1 MSAHGIAVS
10 AARAITTISEK
21 QLLAQEK
28 TNHQPNLI
36 ERVRRSIWR
45 EPMPNNERGRI
56 RQVLNDLILHLHAT
70 KVPVRAL
77 KLTYSFGLGGL
88 AILSFLVL
96 IVTGVL
102 LLFVYT
108 ATPEDA
114 YASIQTLQTE
124 IWMGQLVRNLHHW
137 SGNALLI
144 IAALHMLRVFYTAA
158 FHSPRE
164 FNWLLGLSLLVLV
177 ALSNFTGYLL
187 PWDQLAFWATTIV
200 TGMIGYVPAIGD
212 GIKQWLLGG
221 PQVGG
226 ATLRTFFAFHIVV
239 LPLLIAITV
248 SYHIWRVRKDSF
260 SLPRDLDE
268 PPTDRRMLER
278 VTTIPHLVN
287 IELGIG
293 LLALALLVA
302 WATWIDAPLE
312 PAANPNHPPNPA
324 KAAWYFMGFQELLLH
339 FHPLIVT
346 LVIPGLAAA
355 ALIALPYMD
364 RNPATD
370 PDVEGIWFRSR
381 RGRRLAGMNAVL
393 GVVITIVLVI
403 ADEYWLDLPGLLD
416 FLPALIS
423 NGVIPFGVILLALI
437 GYYWVLGRRGAT
449 TSERNLA
456 LFTLLCTVFIT
467 LTGIGILFRGENM
480 GLVWPL

>member
-1 MSAHGIAVS
+1 MSQP
-10 AARAITTISEK
+10 T
-21 QLLAQEK
+21 L
-28 TNHQPNLI
+28 NPNLR
-36 ERVRRSIWR
+36 ERVRRSIQR
-45 EPMPNNERGRI
+45 DPFPDDSRGRA

-77 KLTYSFGLGGL
+77 KISYSFGLGLL
-88 AILSFLVL
+88 AILFFLVL

-108 ATPEDA
+108 PTPEDA
-114 YASIQTLQTE
+114 YASIRILETE

-144 IAALHMLRVFYTAA
+144 VAALHMLRVFYTAA
-158 FHSPRE
+158 FHPPRE
-164 FNWLLGLSLLVLV
+164 FNWLLGLGLLVLV

-200 TGMIGYVPAIGD
+200 TGMIGYIPAIGE
-212 GIKQWLLGG
+212 GLKQWLLGG
-221 PQVGG
+221 PEVGG

-239 LPLLIAITV
+239 FPLFMAIIV

-268 PPTDRRMLER
+268 PPVDRRQIER

-287 IELGIG
+287 LELGFG
-293 LLALALLVA
+293 LLTLALLIA
-302 WATWIDAPLE
+302 WATWVNAPLE
-312 PAANPNHPPNPA
+312 PAANPSHPPNPA

-346 LVIPGLAAA
+346 LVIPGFTAA

-364 RNPATD
+364 RNPATE

-381 RGRRLAGMNAVL
+381 HGRRLTAINTVL
-393 GVVITIVLVI
+393 GIVITTAWVI
-403 ADEYWLDLPGLLD
+403 LDEKWLDLPELLD
-416 FLPALIS
+416 FLPVLIS
-423 NGVIPFGVILLALI
+423 DGVIPFGAILLFLI
-437 GYYWVLGRRGAT
+437 GYHWLLGRRGAT
-449 TSERNLA
+449 ISERNLA
-456 LFTLLCTVFIT
+456 LFTLLCAAFLT
-467 LTGIGILFRGENM
+467 LTAIGIFCRGENM
-480 GLVWPL
+480 ALGWPW